1 MNSFNSQQLE
11 SLVRRVINLESELT
25 SVHAKN
31 ILELIQQHPQ
41 TPSLQPSILL
51 QLSERIIKDVKSGV
65 QTSASSSQ
73 SSERNRIEPLI
84 NTVLSKIPQD

>member
-31 ILELIQQHPQ
+31 ILEVIQ
-41 TPSLQPSILL
+41 
-51 QLSERIIKDVKSGV
+51 
-65 QTSASSSQ
+65 
-73 SSERNRIEPLI
+73 
-84 NTVLSKIPQD
+84 